1 MPNRRFVC
9 DGWQLDYNAGMDE
22 STPPA
27 ISVVMPAY
35 NAAGYIQPAIESILH
50 QAFTD
55 FEFIIIDDGSTDGTA
70 AIIEH
75 YSDSR
80 IRFFRQPNQGLA
92 ATLNRGIELSK
103 GYLLARQDADDVAY
117 PERFTKQKAFLDNH
131 PEIAMVGTA
140 AEIWVEGQPSGRYH
154 RHPCHPADLALAM
167 HFDNYFVHSSVMIRR
182 CVFDAVGLY
191 SSAKA
196 RQPEDF
202 DLWSR
207 VAREFTL
214 ANLPEPLEVY
224 RERAGSICRTDQFES
239 KCITMAAENIAFT
252 LGYRAPREIDRHMA
266 SLMRGQRPE
275 GDKIDL
281 RDIETSWDE
290 LVHRI
295 GSRFGITDT
304 SDWTS
309 AIQRRK
315 ALRHQYD
322 RFYGRWRLVRK
333 LRHKTGVAANMFKAF
348 IK

>member
-22 STPPA
+22 CKTPA

-35 NAAGYIQPAIESILH
+35 NAAGYIRPAIESILH
-50 QAFTD
+50 QTFTD

-70 AIIEH
+70 AIVEH
-75 YSDSR
+75 YNDSR

-92 ATLNRGIELSK
+92 TTLNRGIELSK
-103 GYLLARQDADDVAY
+103 GCLLARQDADDVAY

-140 AEIWVEGQPSGRYH
+140 AEIWVEDKPSGRYH

-239 KCITMAAENIAFT
+239 KCITMAAENIAIT
-252 LGYRAPREIDRHMA
+252 LGYSAPREIDRHLA
-266 SLMRGQRPE
+266 SLMRGQRPHGE
-275 GDKIDL
+275 KLDL
-281 RDIETSWDE
+281 AAIEALLAN
-290 LVHRI
+290 LVNRI
-295 GSRFGITDT
+295 GARYGITDT
-304 SDWTS
+304 AGWNA
-309 AIQRRK
+309 AIKRRET
-315 ALRHQYD
+315 LRHQYD
-322 RFYGRWRLVRK
+322 RFYSPWSFMRK
-333 LRHKTGVAANMFKAF
+333 LRHRAGMTAQMVQSL